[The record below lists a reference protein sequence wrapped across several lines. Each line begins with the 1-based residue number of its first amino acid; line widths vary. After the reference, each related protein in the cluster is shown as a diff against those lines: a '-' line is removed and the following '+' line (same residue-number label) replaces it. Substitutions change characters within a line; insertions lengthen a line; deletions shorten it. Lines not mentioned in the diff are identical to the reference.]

1 MLLFKKLTGGKYCI
15 IEDQNVILF
24 DKTGKCISS
33 DLSITPEYLNGA
45 LKMNYVS
52 ILSSGK
58 RLEVGV
64 FINDT
69 LTKYL
74 SSLNPQDCVMK
85 AFANLKPIC
94 FLRRNGS
101 QDNINYNQ
109 AIFVCNSTYTG
120 EGLVDL
126 LKLSKVEE

>member
-33 DLSITPEYLNGA
+33 DLAITPEYLNGA

-69 LTKYL
+69 LK
-74 SSLNPQDCVMK
+74 
-85 AFANLKPIC
+85 
-94 FLRRNGS
+94 
-101 QDNINYNQ
+101 
-109 AIFVCNSTYTG
+109 
-120 EGLVDL
+120 
-126 LKLSKVEE
+126 